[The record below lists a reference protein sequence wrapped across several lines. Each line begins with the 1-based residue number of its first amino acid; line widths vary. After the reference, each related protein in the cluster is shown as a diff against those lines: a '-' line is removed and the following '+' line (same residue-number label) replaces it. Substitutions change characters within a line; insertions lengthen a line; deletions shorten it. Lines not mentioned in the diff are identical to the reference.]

1 MVDIH
6 CHILPDFDDGAAD
19 LEDALA
25 MARIAAASGITDII
39 ATPHFPGEESA
50 LRRLETLIGR
60 YWELE
65 AAMKAAQIPVNLHPG
80 GEILCLPPTPRLAR
94 EQKLPTLGDTD
105 YLLCEFPFNE
115 SALYMN
121 EMLRTLSSYGYRI
134 VVAHP
139 ERYEAVQRS
148 PGMAEDWFRQ
158 GYALQMNKGSIL
170 GSFGPRAQTAA
181 GRLLD
186 QGLYHLV
193 ASDAHSPEHRT
204 PNMRRLRRH
213 LADRCPGE
221 YIRILLEENPMR
233 LLRNQD
239 MAPAE

>member
-39 ATPHFPGEESA
+39 ATPHFPGEEAS
-50 LRRLETLIGR
+50 LHRLTTLLAR
-60 YWELE
+60 YRELK
-65 AAMKAAQIPVNLHPG
+65 AAMEADSIPVNLHPG
-80 GEILCLPPTPRLAR
+80 CEVLCLPATPRLAR
-94 EQKLPTLGDTD
+94 ERKLPTLGGTN
-105 YLLCEFPFNE
+105 YLLCEFYFNE

-139 ERYEAVQRS
+139 ERYEAVQRN
-148 PGMAEDWFRQ
+148 PRMAEDWFRQ
-158 GYALQMNKGSIL
+158 GYVLQMNKGSIL
-170 GSFGPRAQTAA
+170 GAFGTRVQTAA

-186 QGLYHLV
+186 QGLYHII
-193 ASDAHSPEHRT
+193 ASDAHSPAHRT

-213 LADRCPGE
+213 LADRCPEE
-221 YIRILLEENPMR
+221 YIRVLLEENPAR
-233 LLRNQD
+233 LLRNGD
-239 MAPAE
+239 MVPAE